1 MRYKFDPDQRNIY
14 PGSTA
19 SRAQI
24 GYFSSQAHASNMKLL
39 IYSHY
44 FAPSV
49 GGVESIVQ
57 SLAAGIAELRTANGD
72 REFNV
77 TVVTETPA
85 GSCDDTKFPFRL
97 VRRPGTMR
105 LWQLVR
111 ASDVIHAAGP
121 AFLPM
126 FLAWLSR
133 KRFVVEHHGYQ
144 ATCPNGLF
152 VHQPERSICPGH
164 FQAGRYGECFRCLRA
179 EFSSR
184 TTAARLLAFMF
195 PRDWLARAATTN
207 VAVTGHV
214 DLRQK
219 LPHTKVVYHGI
230 EDRLPNP
237 DQPIPSQKLR
247 IAYVGRLVPEKG
259 IPVLLE
265 AGKILKAEGCD
276 FEIRIIGDGS
286 ERAKLQE
293 IIRRDHLE
301 PFTSITGFLTGD
313 AFERALQ
320 DISVVVM
327 PSTCEETA
335 GLAAIEQMM
344 DGHLVIA
351 ADIGGLTEVVGD
363 TGLKFVPGNA
373 ASLADCL
380 RTIIENPALI
390 GSFGEKARSRA
401 LQMFPRSKMLTE
413 HAQIYRQAELSPS
426 KKEQEGINQRI
437 NQR

>member
-1 MRYKFDPDQRNIY
+1 MN
-14 PGSTA
+14 
-19 SRAQI
+19 
-24 GYFSSQAHASNMKLL
+24 LL

-49 GGVESIVQ
+49 GGVESIVH
-57 SLAAGIAELRTANGD
+57 SLAAGIAELPTATEN

-77 TVVTETPA
+77 TVITETPA
-85 GSCDDTKFPFRL
+85 GSYDDTKLTFRV
-97 VRRPGTMR
+97 VRRPGAIR

-111 ASDVIHAAGP
+111 GSDVIHAAGP

-133 KRFVVEHHGYQ
+133 RRFVVEHHGYQ

-164 FQAGRYGECFRCLRA
+164 FQAGRYSECFRCLRA
-179 EFSSR
+179 EFSSGM
-184 TTAARLLAFMF
+184 TAAKFLAFMF
-195 PRDWLARAATTN
+195 PRNWLARAATTN
-207 VAVTGHV
+207 IAVTGHV
-214 DLRQK
+214 DHRQK

-230 EDRLPNP
+230 EDPLPSP
-237 DQPIPSQKLR
+237 DQSSSSQKLR

-265 AGKILKAEGCD
+265 AAKILKAEGCD

-286 ERAKLQE
+286 ERAKLEELIQRE
-293 IIRRDHLE
+293 KLAL
-301 PFTSITGFLTGD
+301 FTSITGFLTGD
-313 AFERALQ
+313 AFVRALQ

-327 PSTCEETA
+327 PSAWEETA

-344 DGHLVIA
+344 RGRLVIA
-351 ADIGGLTEVVGD
+351 ADIGGLTEILGD

-373 ASLADCL
+373 ASLANCL
-380 RTIIENPALI
+380 RSVIENPGLI
-390 GSFGEKARSRA
+390 DSYGQKARSRA
-401 LQMFPRSKMLTE
+401 LQLFQRSKMVTE
-413 HAQIYRQAELSPS
+413 HSRIYRDAHLIA
-426 KKEQEGINQRI
+426 G
-437 NQR
+437 

>member
-1 MRYKFDPDQRNIY
+1 MN
-14 PGSTA
+14 
-19 SRAQI
+19 
-24 GYFSSQAHASNMKLL
+24 LL

-85 GSCDDTKFPFRL
+85 GSHADAKFPFRV
-97 VRRPGTMR
+97 VRRPGVIR
-105 LWQLVR
+105 LWQLIR
-111 ASDVIHAAGP
+111 AADVIHSAGP

-126 FLAWLSR
+126 LLAWLSR

-152 VHQPERSICPGH
+152 VHQPDRAICPGY
-164 FQAGRYGECFRCLRA
+164 FQASRYGECFQCLRA
-179 EFSSR
+179 EFSSGM
-184 TTAARLLAFMF
+184 TAAKLLAFMF
-195 PRDWLARAATTN
+195 PRHWLARVATTN
-207 VAVTGHV
+207 IAVTSHV
-214 DLRQK
+214 DHRQK

-230 EDRLPNP
+230 EDPLPIS
-237 DQPIPSQKLR
+237 DRSLPSQKLR

-265 AGKILKAEGCD
+265 AGKILKAEGLD

-286 ERAKLQE
+286 ERPKLEGFIQRE
-293 IIRRDHLE
+293 KLE

-313 AFERALQ
+313 AFASVLR
-320 DISVVVM
+320 DVSVVVM
-327 PSTCEETA
+327 PSTWEETA

-344 DGHLVIA
+344 RGRLVIA

-363 TGLKFVPGNA
+363 SGLKFVPGDA
-373 ASLADCL
+373 VSLADCL
-380 RTIIENPALI
+380 RTVIKNPALI
-390 GSFGEKARSRA
+390 DSFGEKARSRA
-401 LQMFPRSKMLTE
+401 LQLFQRSRMITE
-413 HAQIYRQAELSPS
+413 HAQIYRH
-426 KKEQEGINQRI
+426 R
-437 NQR
+437 

>member
-1 MRYKFDPDQRNIY
+1 MN
-14 PGSTA
+14 
-19 SRAQI
+19 
-24 GYFSSQAHASNMKLL
+24 LL

-57 SLAAGIAELRTANGD
+57 SLAGGIAELRTANGD

-85 GSCDDTKFPFRL
+85 GSHDDNKFPFRV
-97 VRRPGTMR
+97 VRRPGFIR

-111 ASDVIHAAGP
+111 ASDVIHSAGP

-152 VHQPERSICPGH
+152 VHQPDRARFVPVISRPAVIANVSIACDRS
-164 FQAGRYGECFRCLRA
+164 FQADGQRPNSWR
-179 EFSSR
+179 
-184 TTAARLLAFMF
+184 FMF
-195 PRDWLARAATTN
+195 PRHWLAREATTN
-207 VAVTGHV
+207 IAVTSHV
-214 DLRQK
+214 DHRQK

-230 EDRLPNP
+230 EDPLPNP
-237 DQPIPSQKLR
+237 DRSIPSQKLR

-265 AGKILKAEGCD
+265 AGKILKAEGHD

-286 ERAKLQE
+286 ERPKLEELIQ
-293 IIRRDHLE
+293 RDNLE
-301 PFTSITGFLTGD
+301 AFTSITGFLTGD
-313 AFERALQ
+313 AFAHALR
-320 DISVVVM
+320 DVSVVVM
-327 PSTCEETA
+327 PSTWEETV

-344 DGHLVIA
+344 
-351 ADIGGLTEVVGD
+351 VV
-363 TGLKFVPGNA
+363 VW
-373 ASLADCL
+373 SLLPILAV
-380 RTIIENPALI
+380 
-390 GSFGEKARSRA
+390 
-401 LQMFPRSKMLTE
+401 
-413 HAQIYRQAELSPS
+413 
-426 KKEQEGINQRI
+426 
-437 NQR
+437 

>member
-1 MRYKFDPDQRNIY
+1 MN
-14 PGSTA
+14 
-19 SRAQI
+19 
-24 GYFSSQAHASNMKLL
+24 LL

-49 GGVESIVQ
+49 GGVESIVR

-72 REFNV
+72 REFIV

-85 GSCDDTKFPFRL
+85 GSCDDTKFPFRV

-105 LWQLVR
+105 LWQFVR

-164 FQAGRYGECFRCLRA
+164 FQAGRYGQCFGCLRA
-179 EFSSR
+179 ELSSG
-184 TTAARLLAFMF
+184 TTAAKLLTFMF
-195 PRDWLARAATTN
+195 PRNWLARAATTN
-207 VAVTGHV
+207 IAVTGHV
-214 DLRQK
+214 DNRQK
-219 LPHTKVVYHGI
+219 LPHTKVVYHGL
-230 EDRLPNP
+230 EDPLPNP
-237 DQPIPSQKLR
+237 DRSISSRKLR

-259 IPVLLE
+259 ILVLLD
-265 AGKILKAEGCD
+265 AAKILKAEGCD

-286 ERAKLQE
+286 ERAKLQD

-301 PFTSITGFLTGD
+301 PFTSITGFLTGE
-313 AFERALQ
+313 AFVRALR

-327 PSTCEETA
+327 PSTWEETA

-344 DGHLVIA
+344 RGRLVIA
-351 ADIGGLTEVVGD
+351 ADIGGLTEILGD

-380 RTIIENPALI
+380 RTVIKNPALI

-401 LQMFPRSKMLTE
+401 LQMFQRSKMLTE
-413 HAQIYRQAELSPS
+413 HAQIYRQAELSHG
-426 KKEQEGINQRI
+426 KKEQEGINQR
-437 NQR
+437 